1 MSFRCEAP
9 RKIDSVRS
17 MLAATVSLAAIFAA
31 AGAAQAQDG
40 VSGSQSASP
49 SRDELV
55 VTARRREE
63 SLQDVPVSVSAYDES
78 RIQELQADTIAG
90 IQYASPNLYL
100 DQGDASNAVI
110 YIRGV
115 GQNDSLA
122 FADPGV
128 GVYVDDVFVARS
140 QAAFLELFDVDR
152 VEVLRGPQGTLYGRN
167 TIGGAVKFVS
177 TPPPDELD
185 AYLEVG
191 GGNFDFVTVK
201 GRLGGPIKD
210 DVLRAKAAF
219 SFSRRDG
226 YNTNAFTGED
236 DGDVSSF
243 AGRGSLLYTPSQN
256 VDFLLTVEGKVDRPD
271 TSRSPVRETSIAGAP
286 DAAADPT
293 NIVVFPASP
302 DPFLVDV
309 NANGLS
315 DLTSFA
321 ASLKSTWRASDAL
334 SLESITAYREMDFDL
349 NLDTDGSP
357 LPILDILLLQD
368 QYQFTQELRAT
379 YDDNDRFVFT
389 GGLYYF
395 HDDDVTFSGVDNG
408 AATIFGFPVTLFGF
422 PSSALAQTDQV
433 TNSYAVF
440 GDASY
445 KLTDQIDLSAGL
457 RYTYEKRKSSRD
469 FENFFDPSVSVIAD
483 TPPFLQGA
491 GVPGT
496 TITGEADFD
505 ALTPRVSLS
514 YSPNDDIMFYVSA
527 SRGFKSGGFDG
538 RATTDFAFEAFR
550 PEFVWSYEGGLKS
563 SWHDGRLI
571 ANAAYFYNDYTDI
584 QVTSFGSDPISGVF
598 VSQFTNAAEAHA
610 HGFELELVAQ
620 PTDALTFN
628 GSVGYLDAEY
638 DVFETLVGG
647 VATDVSDRELV
658 NSPKWN
664 AHLGGTYETQLTPG
678 LIGSVHVDASYR
690 GVTANEIT
698 ASPVLTQ
705 DRYVLLNAFVS
716 LKSSSGRWEWRGG
729 VRNATDQAIRVQGFN
744 LSEFPGVELGFFTAP
759 RTYDF
764 RLIFRY

>member
-1 MSFRCEAP
+1 MALWREISMDAGATR
-9 RKIDSVRS
+9 SV
-17 MLAATVSLAAIFAA
+17 LAATVCLAALI
-31 AGAAQAQDG
+31 AGASGADAQDRS
-40 VSGSQSASP
+40 SGEQSASAP
-49 SRDELV
+49 RDELI

-63 SLQDVPVSVSAYDES
+63 SLQDVPVSVSAFDDS

-90 IQYASPNLYL
+90 IQYAAPNLYL

-140 QAAFLELFDVDR
+140 QAAFLELFDVER

-185 AYLEVG
+185 YYLEAGV
-191 GGNFDFVTVK
+191 GNFDFVTVK
-201 GRLGGPIKD
+201 GRIGGPIKN

-243 AGRGSLLYTPSQN
+243 AGRGSLLYTPSDN

-286 DAAADPT
+286 DPVANPA
-293 NIVVFPASP
+293 NIVVFPASG

-321 ASLKSTWRASDAL
+321 ASLKSTWRASEAF
-334 SLESITAYREMDFDL
+334 SFESITAYRQMDFDL

-368 QYQFTQELRAT
+368 QYQFTQELRTT
-379 YDDNDRFVFT
+379 YDNNGRLVFT

-395 HDDDVTFSGVDNG
+395 HDNDLTFSGVDNG

-422 PSSALAQTDQV
+422 PSSALADTDQV
-433 TNSYAVF
+433 TDSYAVF
-440 GDASY
+440 GDASL
-445 KLTDQIDLSAGL
+445 KLTDRIDLSAGL
-457 RYTYEKRKSSRD
+457 RYTYEERKSSRD
-469 FENFFDPSVSVIAD
+469 FENFFDPSVSVID
-483 TPPFLQGA
+483 NTPPFLQGA

-505 ALTPRVSLS
+505 ALTPRVSVS
-514 YSPNDDIMFYVSA
+514 YAASDDLMFYASA

-538 RATTDFAFEAFR
+538 RANTDFGFEAFR

-571 ANAAYFYNDYTDI
+571 LNAAYFYNDYTDI

-598 VSQFTNAAEAHA
+598 VSRFTNAAEAHA
-610 HGFELELVAQ
+610 QGVEVELTAQ
-620 PTDALTFN
+620 PTDALTLN
-628 GSVGYLDAEY
+628 GSIGYLDAQY

-647 VATDVSDRELV
+647 VVTDVSDRGLV

-664 AHLGGTYETQLTPG
+664 AHLGATYERQLTPG
-678 LIGSVHVDASYR
+678 LVGTTHVDASYR
-690 GVTANEIT
+690 GETFNEIT
-698 ASPVLTQ
+698 ASPILAQ
-705 DRYVLLNAFVS
+705 ERYVLLNAFVA
-716 LKSSSGRWEWRGG
+716 LKSADGRWELRGG

-764 RLIFRY
+764 RLIFRR